1 MALQQLMAVSSD
13 SGHRR
18 EGSRAVRW
26 VPGSPDGGECS
37 AWAGGCSLAQVKPRK
52 AGLGESLRELDS
64 IPSR

>member
-26 VPGSPDGGECS
+26 VPGSPNGGE
-37 AWAGGCSLAQVKPRK
+37 CSLAQVKPRK